1 MRRSSKRKTQDS
13 NTAWSGLLCL
23 SFAFCV
29 LSEGVV
35 FAQVGEPIVEIQLD
49 QEGTVVNEPAVIRLI
64 ETRVG
69 DRLSVRSARETIAH
83 LMSLSRYE
91 DVQVLSEPVT
101 GGVRVKYVLIP
112 RHPID
117 RVQFVG
123 TVALSEDDLRRVVTE
138 RFGNAPSPTRKD
150 EVAEAVRL
158 EYRRR
163 GYPAA
168 RVTARVDVFHEPD
181 RATLVLD
188 VVPGLRARILD
199 VRTTQVDAT
208 ERSTITEV
216 PDIRA
221 GQIYDEIE
229 IGRVLQ
235 AWEDRMRSRGYYEA
249 RAIQNSSISG
259 DGSVFVFLNLELG
272 PQVRL
277 VFEGDPIP
285 ADERDTLVPVRSE
298 ASADE
303 DLLEDSQGAIE
314 AYFRAR
320 GYRDAVA
327 PYTRQERAGEL
338 IITFKVSRGPRYLV
352 GGVMMTGN
360 ASLPTPELT
369 ALIRLKEGEPF
380 VRSTLALGVGAIE
393 NRYHA
398 SGFTRVQVKA
408 AESVVASENAAA
420 TDRRVNVTVALAEG
434 PRTEVRAVTFQ
445 GNTAMP
451 DAEIRKVITTAP
463 GRVYS
468 ALEVVNDRDTI
479 VRAYRDRGFESA
491 VVTPQP
497 SFAENNTRADVR
509 FTIVEGPQIIVDHVI
524 IAGNRRI
531 STETIEQEVV
541 LREGEPFGESA
552 VVQSRANLN
561 ALELF
566 RRVQIEAL
574 AHSGE
579 SRRDVL
585 VRVEEAPATS
595 VDVGGGV
602 EGSYILRPTGEGG
615 VAEDRFQLT
624 PRGSFGVS
632 RRNLWGKNRS
642 ITVATRVALRTRD
655 TQAPLPPLTPLDPD
669 QPVQTNYGFHEY
681 RVLTSYREPRVFRTT
696 AEIDVTGLIEQ
707 DIRSSFDFSRRQIQ
721 AQLGKRLSPLY
732 AATGAY
738 SFQHTKLFNIRASEE
753 DEAWLID
760 RLFPQV
766 RVSKFSGTLFRDSRD
781 PRDLLDP
788 SHGTQVIFTGDI
800 AARAIGSEVGFIKTY
815 LQGFLYRQLPVRR
828 RTILALG
835 ARVGLA
841 HGFSREVGDQA
852 VEVGGLPAN
861 ERFFA
866 GGDTSVR
873 GFALD
878 RLGNE
883 ETISSTGFPTG
894 GNSVV
899 VLNSELRVQLFG
911 AFQGIGFLDA
921 GNVFPLAS
929 DLDFTDLRPATGFGV
944 VFKSQR
950 IGLVRVDLGI
960 NLNPQEFVA
969 GSRESRRIV
978 HILLTQSF

>member
-1 MRRSSKRKTQDS
+1 MRRRSWRWALGIGLWALLAS
-13 NTAWSGLLCL
+13 TAS
-23 SFAFCV
+23 
-29 LSEGVV
+29 
-35 FAQVGEPIVEIQLD
+35 AQVGEPIVEIQLD
-49 QEGTVVNEPAVIRLI
+49 QEGQVVNEPAVIRLI

-83 LMSLSRYE
+83 LMSLRRYE
-91 DVQVLSEPVT
+91 DVRVLTEPVS
-101 GGVRVKYVLIP
+101 GGVRVKYMLIP
-112 RHPID
+112 QHPID
-117 RVQFVG
+117 RVQFTG
-123 TVALSEDDLRRVVTE
+123 TVALPEDDLRRVVTE
-138 RFGNAPSPTRKD
+138 RFGTTPSATRKD

-163 GYPAA
+163 GYPSAK
-168 RVTARVDVFHEPD
+168 VTARVDVFHQPD

-188 VVPGLRARILD
+188 VTPGPRARILE
-199 VRTTQVDAT
+199 VKATQVDAA
-208 ERSTITEV
+208 ERSTITE
-216 PDIRA
+216 PPEIKA
-221 GQIYDEIE
+221 GQVYDEVE
-229 IGRVLQ
+229 IGRELQ
-235 AWEDRMRSRGYYEA
+235 EWQDRMRSRGYYEA
-249 RAIQNSSISG
+249 RAIQNSSISP
-259 DGSVFVFLNLELG
+259 DGSVFLFLNLELG
-272 PQVRL
+272 PLVRL
-277 VFEGDPIP
+277 TFEGDPIP
-285 ADERDTLVPVRSE
+285 SDERDRLVPVRTE

-303 DLLEDSQGAIE
+303 DLLEDSQAAIE
-314 AYFRAR
+314 SYFRGR

-338 IITFKVSRGPRYLV
+338 IIAFKVTRGPRYLV
-352 GGVMMTGN
+352 GDVGVGGN
-360 ASLPTPELT
+360 SVLLTPQLT
-369 ALIRLKEGEPF
+369 ALLRLKEGEPF
-380 VRSTLALGVGAIE
+380 VRSTLAQGVGAIE
-393 NRYHA
+393 NLYHA

-408 AESVVASENAAA
+408 A
-420 TDRRVNVTVALAEG
+420 DTVAVAPQDKAEPDRLVNITVAIVEG
-434 PRTEVRAVTFQ
+434 PRTEVRSVTFQ
-445 GNTAMP
+445 GNMAMTE
-451 DAEIRKVITTAP
+451 AEIRALISTAP

-468 ALEVVNDRDTI
+468 ALDVVADRDLI
-479 VRAYRDRGFESA
+479 VQAYRNRGFESA

-497 SFAENNTRADVR
+497 SFAENDTQADVR
-509 FTIVEGPQIIVDHVI
+509 FTIVEGQPIIIDHVI

-531 STETIEQEVV
+531 STETIEREVV

-574 AHSGE
+574 APSGE
-579 SRRDVL
+579 GRRDVV
-585 VRVEEAPATS
+585 VRVEEAPSTL
-595 VDVGGGV
+595 VEVGGGV
-602 EGSYILRPTGEGG
+602 EGSYYLRATGVGG

-624 PRGSFGVS
+624 PRGSFQVG

-642 ITVATRVALRTRD
+642 ITVATRIALRTRD
-655 TQAPLPPLTPLDPD
+655 TQQDPLAPFDPT
-669 QPVQTNYGFHEY
+669 QPIQSNYGFHEY

-696 AEIDVTGLIEQ
+696 ADLDVTGIIEQ
-707 DIRSSFDFSRRQIQ
+707 DIRSSFDFSRRLVQ

-732 AATGAY
+732 TATGAY
-738 SFQHTKLFNIRASEE
+738 SFQKTKLFNIRATAE

-766 RVSKFSGTLFRDSRD
+766 RLSKFSGTLFRDSRD
-781 PRDLLDP
+781 PRELLDP
-788 SHGTQVIFTGDI
+788 SNGTQVIFTGDI

-815 LQGFLYRQLPVRR
+815 LQGFYYRQLPVPR
-828 RTILALG
+828 RTVLALG

-841 HGFSREVGDQA
+841 HGFGREVSGLVIQ
-852 VEVGGLPAN
+852 VNGLPAN

-899 VLNSELRVQLFG
+899 VLNSELRVTLFG
-911 AFQGIGFLDA
+911 AFQGVGFLDA
-921 GNVFPLAS
+921 GNVFRFAS
-929 DLDFTDLRPATGFGV
+929 DLDLTDLRPATGFGV
-944 VFKSQR
+944 VFKSPR

-960 NLNPQEFVA
+960 NLNPQEFVL

-978 HILLTQSF
+978 HILLTQAF